1 MSSKKSFTTSTPR
14 ARGGGVDALEGNDV
28 DPGLALLPIIAILCG
43 VAVGLGTVAL
53 GVVLL
58 VRGRTH
64 EEDSE
69 GIDSRRTA
77 GKACLHVRFCCDFE
91 T

>member
-1 MSSKKSFTTSTPR
+1 METSR
-14 ARGGGVDALEGNDV
+14 VRLGGGVDALEGNDV

-64 EEDSE
+64 EEDGE
-69 GIDSRRTA
+69 GVDSRRP
-77 GKACLHVRFCCDFE
+77 GKAHI
-91 T
+91 

>member
-1 MSSKKSFTTSTPR
+1 MKKYGISFYTFKTVLLVS
-14 ARGGGVDALEGNDV
+14 
-28 DPGLALLPIIAILCG
+28 GLALLPIVAILCG

-69 GIDSRRTA
+69 GTDSRRP
-77 GKACLHVRFCCDFE
+77 GKNPNNMFYHG
-91 T
+91 